1 MITVGVTTMIT
12 PYVRLN
18 GYYATF
24 AVNGLASGA
33 IDTMSSVWIVEM
45 WEELCGPF
53 VQGLQISLGLSAIIS
68 PLVANP
74 FLSDTVTEFIGIN
87 QRSNHSSLEFMNNM
101 TIATENVI
109 QNKTLV
115 NSTTI
120 AIIELTQTRIQIP
133 YLFVGGLNLVC
144 ATIMGGL
151 YYYRPYIRRVIQS
164 AVDERPLDNRRNKM
178 AKMFARINKMFTT
191 ELWPSRAVLLLL
203 LLAANTIGLVMA
215 IMLNYNGY
223 WLKFAQSSQIR
234 LTNQM
239 ANNISILMW
248 SAFSLSRAICVV
260 LSYYVSPI
268 PVTYA
273 CFTVLL
279 VSQILFLIFQGTS
292 IAIIWTGS
300 ALIGFGLGPIFA
312 NIYQLIES
320 ITPVTNLVG
329 ALFIFTIGLYMTIT
343 SLILGA
349 YVEQFPMIFIYIM
362 LFCCV
367 VPLVLLI
374 VIDLLIKKVIR
385 VNFVNATQ

>member
-12 PYVRLN
+12 PYDGLN

-45 WEELCGPF
+45 WEDLCGPF
-53 VQGLQISLGLSAIIS
+53 AQGLQFLLGLSAIIS

-74 FLSDTVTEFIGIN
+74 FLSETVTELVNIN
-87 QRSNHSSLEFMNNM
+87 KHNYYHSIIKYMK
-101 TIATENVI
+101 TDTGNVV
-109 QNKTLV
+109 QNLTLV

-120 AIIELTQTRIQIP
+120 AITERTPTRVYIP
-133 YLFVGGLNLVC
+133 YLFIGGLDLLC
-144 ATIMGGL
+144 AAIIGGL
-151 YYYRPYIRRVIQS
+151 YLYRPYIKRVIQS
-164 AVDERPLDNRRNKM
+164 AADEQSANNWTNKLT
-178 AKMFARINKMFTT
+178 KMLAT
-191 ELWPSRAVLLLL
+191 ELRSTPSKLLLL
-203 LLAANTIGLVMA
+203 ILAANTIGLVTA
-215 IMLNYNGY
+215 IMWTYSNY
-223 WLKFAQSSQIR
+223 WLAFAQSSQSR

-239 ANNISILMW
+239 ANNISIVMW
-248 SAFSLSRAICVV
+248 AAFSISRAICVV

-279 VSQILFLIFQGTS
+279 VSQILFLIFQGKS
-292 IAIIWTGS
+292 IAIMWTGS

-329 ALFIFTIGLYMTIT
+329 ALFIFTIGVYMTIT
-343 SLILGA
+343 SLLLGA
-349 YVEQFPMIFIYIM
+349 YVEQCPMIFIYMI

-367 VPLVLLI
+367 VPLILFIIIHVLI
-374 VIDLLIKKVIR
+374 NKVINVKSSDSITR
-385 VNFVNATQ
+385 L